1 MSIRIGD
8 IVIHPKHPSTYHIVF
23 VLFGTPSKET
33 SRGVLPFDHPL
44 RHVLARLDDIL
55 AQTSTCSST
64 LVWQHI
70 SSCLCYQLIVI
81 SASVLMTTRAPHG
94 KMVLSLPP

>member
-23 VLFGTPSKET
+23 SLFGTPSKET
-33 SRGVLPFDHPL
+33 VGSVFSLDHPL
-44 RHVLARLDDIL
+44 RHVLARLDDVL

-64 LVWQHI
+64 LVW
-70 SSCLCYQLIVI
+70 
-81 SASVLMTTRAPHG
+81 
-94 KMVLSLPP
+94 

>member
-1 MSIRIGD
+1 MSIRVGD
-8 IVIHPKHPSTYHIVF
+8 IIVHPKHLVTGLVIVP
-23 VLFGTPSKET
+23 LLPTPSKET
-33 SRGVLPFDHPL
+33 VGSVFSLDHSTS
-44 RHVLARLDDIL
+44 HVLARFDDIR